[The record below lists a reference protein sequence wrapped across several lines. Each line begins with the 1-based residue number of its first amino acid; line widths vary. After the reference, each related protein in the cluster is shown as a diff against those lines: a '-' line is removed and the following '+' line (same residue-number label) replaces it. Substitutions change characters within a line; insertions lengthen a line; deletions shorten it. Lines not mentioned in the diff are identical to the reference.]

1 LRRFTN
7 SGIGFPDP
15 SWVINALRSS
25 LGLPLPRPSFNLPD
39 VAPVGRLPRGGVVEL
54 SGRGSTYV
62 VDSGPAAGGPTL
74 VLLHS
79 LACTGL
85 LTWYPSLEML
95 RRFGRVVV
103 LDQRWD
109 RVTKLCLY
117 GTFAR
122 AAYDSDY
129 QIGLCPEIFEPGLS

>member
-62 VDSGPAAGGPTL
+62 VDSGFRRS
-74 VLLHS
+74 VS
-79 LACTGL
+79 LSAIPRRWAWRTGSNSRL
-85 LTWYPSLEML
+85 
-95 RRFGRVVV
+95 
-103 LDQRWD
+103 
-109 RVTKLCLY
+109 
-117 GTFAR
+117 A
-122 AAYDSDY
+122 
-129 QIGLCPEIFEPGLS
+129 EPG